1 VHYSTYKSSK
11 SLSAELL
18 SRRVDDCMT
27 SATNT
32 SISIL
37 CADAPSRRGGWHLFY
52 CNTVFQIAQLLA
64 WRPKPVC
71 CHIGATKFL
80 RNSLSPLTKSTADT
94 NIPDTSFMPGH
105 AEAVQVFL
113 KALMQHEPKFQHTQI
128 YQEVAIR
135 SIPGCRPRSL
145 CRAVL

>member
-1 VHYSTYKSSK
+1 
-11 SLSAELL
+11 
-18 SRRVDDCMT
+18 M
-27 SATNT
+27 
-32 SISIL
+32 SISSL
-37 CADAPSRRGGWHLFY
+37 YADAPSCQGRMHPFY
-52 CNTVFQIAQLLA
+52 CNTVFHTAQLLA

-113 KALMQHEPKFQHTQI
+113 KALMQNEPEFQHIQV